1 MEIVEDW
8 RKAHPNGKKA
18 DCIKDTGLSKPTVYK
33 WWNDASRKKI
43 KEEIVCEDWKER
55 EKQEEL
61 SEVRKDMDGELDI
74 EALEKALRKMRVEEN
89 EKFKELLKSIEE
101 GKR

>member
-1 MEIVEDW
+1 
-8 RKAHPNGKKA
+8 
-18 DCIKDTGLSKPTVYK
+18 
-33 WWNDASRKKI
+33 
-43 KEEIVCEDWKER
+43 
-55 EKQEEL
+55 
-61 SEVRKDMDGELDI
+61 MDGELDI